1 MSKSEFI
8 FHTLLGGVSLLTSI
22 CLYALAADSIC
33 SGTGTGQNE
42 VLLLC
47 QNYALIFPI
56 ALNLLLFGGLPS
68 LLRNMGIRA
77 IYRIIVSISAAVLM
91 FVLSPVIWK
100 GTLFL
105 IRVR

>member
-8 FHTLLGGVSLLTSI
+8 FHTFLGGASLLTSI
-22 CLYALAADSIC
+22 CLYGLAIDGMC

-47 QNYALIFPI
+47 QNYALVFPI

-68 LLRNMGIRA
+68 LLHNMGVGA
-77 IYRIIVSISAAVLM
+77 IYRIIVSIGATVLM
-91 FVLSPVIWK
+91 FVLSPVIWQ
-100 GTLFL
+100 GSPFL

>member
-8 FHTLLGGVSLLTSI
+8 FHTFLGGVSLLTSI
-22 CLYALAADSIC
+22 CLHGLAVDGMC

-47 QNYALIFPI
+47 QDYALIFPI

-68 LLRNMGIRA
+68 FLRNMGVGV

-91 FVLSPVIWK
+91 LVLSPVIWH
-100 GTLFL
+100 GSPFL

>member
-1 MSKSEFI
+1 MSKPEFI
-8 FHTLLGGVSLLTSI
+8 FHTFLGGVSLLTNI
-22 CLYALAADSIC
+22 CLYALATDSIC

-42 VLLLC
+42 VLLLF
-47 QNYALIFPI
+47 QDYALIFPI

-68 LLRNMGIRA
+68 LFRNMGVRA

-91 FVLSPVIWK
+91 LTLSPVIWQ
-100 GTLFL
+100 GSPFL